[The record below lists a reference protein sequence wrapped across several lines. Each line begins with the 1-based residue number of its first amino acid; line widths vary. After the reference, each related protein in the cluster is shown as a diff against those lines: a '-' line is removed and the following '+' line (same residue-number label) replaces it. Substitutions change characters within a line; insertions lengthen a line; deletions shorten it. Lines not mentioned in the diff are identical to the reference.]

1 MVLQCCSEFNCFAN
15 CARAMFVVR
24 IYSNCIWMASSVL
37 KGDWGDAHLLQQDNH
52 LNGVDVVFR
61 FESMTIIET
70 WDKIAGQ
77 CDVRGRWLCFKVV
90 YLKLVTLQ
98 IHRTAYIFLSDT
110 TRTYNIVYICLYI
123 YIYHIMAL
131 FVCCIW
137 FRRPTLSG
145 FYSSPNHHVLKCVH
159 VGG

>member
-1 MVLQCCSEFNCFAN
+1 MRLWWTSTTDRGTFCDQQILAKRWCCSEFNCFAN

-37 KGDWGDAHLLQQDNH
+37 KRDWGDVHLLQQENH

-61 FESMTIIET
+61 FESMTLIET

-110 TRTYNIVYICLYI
+110 TRTYNIYIYYMYI
-123 YIYHIMAL
+123 YISWFCL
-131 FVCCIW
+131 FAVSD
-137 FRRPTLSG
+137 FGDLP
-145 FYSSPNHHVLKCVH
+145 
-159 VGG
+159 